1 MYESVR
7 YPFVITDDA
16 GYAILSYPS
25 LSENKKCFFSGE
37 NFSSEELTFLFGR
50 IREYK
55 LSSLILL
62 KECKKGRAVFVSPFV
77 FSSARVLIALV
88 SDIDYDIAASVC
100 TFSKCNVAMRKNVHK
115 KLGKSHEKAYESI
128 CNALYFLTNAT
139 DAYSNGG
146 DFYKYLGNMVEA
158 ISHMTFC
165 KVNMNLGSRTQYAM
179 NCPPNFDSGLLS
191 LYLTVMMSAASYA
204 SEKRI
209 AEIDFLIE
217 NDLLCASVSFSAL
230 MDKSVLSD
238 FEEKFSGAVSMLD
251 SICAENNLPMYFY
264 RDGIFKSGIIPCRIE
279 NNLMELKAKVGFLKD
294 EQKKEQKERNIF
306 LFSLSCADE

>member
-37 NFSSEELTFLFGR
+37 NFSPEELTFLFGR

-62 KECKKGRAVFVSPFV
+62 KERKKGRAVFVSPFV

-100 TFSKCNVAMRKNVHK
+100 TFSKCNVAMSKNVQK

-128 CNALYFLTNAT
+128 CNAIYFLRNAT

-146 DFYKYLGNMVEA
+146 DFYKYLRNMVES

-165 KVNMNLGSRTQYAM
+165 KVNVDLPKAQYAL
-179 NCPPNFDSGLLS
+179 NCPQNFDSGILS

-209 AEIDFLIE
+209 AGIDFLIE

-238 FEEKFSGAVSMLD
+238 FEEKFSGAVAMLD

-279 NNLMELKAKVGFLKD
+279 NNLMGLKAKAGFLKD